1 MTGWKPKR
9 KIVNLINIMLIR
21 YNYLSIFLVLMAVII
36 SHGVSYGQEGTPER
50 ATRAKVVTFT
60 KGYYQGDVGV
70 RAVAED
76 RSVTSTGEGLTFE
89 HHLSVDVS
97 HLYDDNVYNS
107 EDNEIDD
114 FVTIVSPQV
123 RLDFI
128 TEKLFV
134 DTSYKMDVAYYP
146 EPSYK
151 TFGHALGIQAT
162 YSYSP
167 RLSFYFTDKYKKTS
181 TVKEI
186 SGTDIESIGGVVN
199 KTDQN
204 EFTIRGEY
212 DFIRGGNKIWTEYN
226 NLTKGVAYHGRANT
240 LSSNRQDVALGF
252 THSFTRRTSVS
263 PGIKLTRYRN
273 RKSIISNLDGYAL
286 TLGFDHDFMNI
297 LKGFGEFGLDYR
309 DHKKRGKWELVPTVD
324 LGLKSIYSGRSTIN
338 LDWTFDK
345 KPSYVSAT
353 EYNQHELGAGLSYL
367 LTRLLRASTS
377 GVYTVREYTD
387 AKEQELIRYDL
398 SLNYKLGAKLA
409 TILSYKFYK
418 VGSTNAADEY
428 TDNVY
433 MLTVKTTMW

>member
-1 MTGWKPKR
+1 MAGWKPKR
-9 KIVNLINIMLIR
+9 KIVNLINIMLKR
-21 YNYLSIFLVLMAVII
+21 YNHLLLFLVLMLVII
-36 SHGVSYGQEGTPER
+36 SHSVSYGQEGTPER
-50 ATRAKVVTFT
+50 ATKAKVVTFT
-60 KGYYQGDVGV
+60 EGYYQRDAGV
-70 RAVAED
+70 REVTEE

-89 HHLSVDVS
+89 HHLSADVA

-123 RLDFI
+123 CLDFI

-134 DTSYKMDVAYYP
+134 DTGYKMDAAYYP
-146 EPSYK
+146 EASYK
-151 TFGHALGIQAT
+151 IFSHALGVQAT

-167 RLSFYFTDKYKKTS
+167 RLSFYFTDKYKKTG

-204 EFTIRGEY
+204 EFTLRGEY

-226 NLTKGVAYHGRANT
+226 NLTQGVAYHGRENT

-263 PGIKLTRYRN
+263 PGLKFTRYRN

-297 LKGFGEFGLDYR
+297 LKASGEFGLDCR

-338 LDWTFDK
+338 LDWLFDK

-353 EYNQHELGAGLSYL
+353 EYDQHEFGAGLSYL
-367 LTRLLRASTS
+367 ITRLLRASTA
-377 GVYTVREYTD
+377 GVYTVREYTNE
-387 AKEQELIRYDL
+387 KEQELIRYDL
-398 SLNYKLGAKLA
+398 SLNYELGTQLA

-418 VGSTNAADEY
+418 VNSTAAVDEY

-433 MLTVKTTMW
+433 MLTVKMTMW